1 MPHPGAFGLLLT
13 LHVVLAL
20 FLLGPLALVCVTAPV
35 LLRAVPGP
43 LPVLLLATRLVRV
56 LAAASLLIVLT
67 GVGLVHQGSF
77 GSVRSLGDGWLLG
90 SLLLWALGCASC
102 LGLVAPGMSRA
113 ITEVEAG
120 GDARRRIAGVAVG
133 AATSTLCWL
142 LVASLMV
149 IKPGA

>member
-1 MPHPGAFGLLLT
+1 MPHPGAFGVLLT

-56 LAAASLLIVLT
+56 LAAASLIIVLT

-77 GSVRSLGDGWLLG
+77 GSVRSLSDGWLLS
-90 SLLLWALGCASC
+90 SLVLWVVGCACC

-113 ITEVEAG
+113 IAEVEAG
-120 GDARRRIAGVAVG
+120 ADVRRRIAGIALG
-133 AATSTLCWL
+133 AGTSTLCWL
-142 LVASLMV
+142 VVAALMV